1 MSKKRRD
8 KEHDSSKL
16 GKVAKIGAAAL
27 TVGVGTAAFGHLG
40 LTKKLTTEVLPALG
54 STKKAISKELRTA
67 KSGRQGLNRRL
78 QAEDIKNV
86 YNNHLKGNKTL
97 KKELEQR
104 AKQKIKFD
112 VSNKRDNVLGQVLN
126 IKQVINND
134 LPRALR
140 EDAFSHKLIKNHTDR
155 LANKYKD
162 KNINYKDMSSLVKS
176 AIKEIDGKYTEKD
189 GKLFVSSDFLDDR
202 LKKSGFGLKQG
213 KFDAEA
219 QKEAF
224 LLTSNAVIEILSDD
238 AKIYLTAAVGD
249 LNTYITKKIEAEVN
263 INKIQPTK

>member
-67 KSGRQGLNRRL
+67 KAGRQGLNRRL

-86 YNNHLKGNKTL
+86 YDNHLKNNKTL
-97 KKELEQR
+97 KKELELR
-104 AKQKIKFD
+104 AKQSIKFD

-134 LPRALR
+134 LPRALKD
-140 EDAFSHKLIKNHTDR
+140 DALNHKLIKNHTDR
-155 LANKYKD
+155 LAHKYKD
-162 KNINYKDMSSLVKS
+162 KNIAYEDVSSLVKS
-176 AIKEIDGKYTEKD
+176 AIK
-189 GKLFVSSDFLDDR
+189 
-202 LKKSGFGLKQG
+202 
-213 KFDAEA
+213 
-219 QKEAF
+219 
-224 LLTSNAVIEILSDD
+224 
-238 AKIYLTAAVGD
+238 
-249 LNTYITKKIEAEVN
+249 
-263 INKIQPTK
+263 